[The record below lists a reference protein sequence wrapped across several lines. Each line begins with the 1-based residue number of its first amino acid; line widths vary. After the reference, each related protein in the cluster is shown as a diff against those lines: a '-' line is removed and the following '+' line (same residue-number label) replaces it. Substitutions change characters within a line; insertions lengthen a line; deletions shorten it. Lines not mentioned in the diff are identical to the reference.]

1 MKNTSRVRI
10 LMISFFIIVTY
21 MIIEVLGGIWT
32 NSLALI
38 ADAGHMLSDAVSLLI
53 SLLAMIIG
61 GKAASKSKSYGY
73 KRIEILAALLNGFT
87 LIAISFYIFYEG
99 FTRFKNPPEVASG
112 GMLLIAFIGLLI
124 NILVAWMIYKGGD
137 TKKNINIRSAF
148 LHVISDLLGSV
159 GAILAALL
167 IIFFQWNLA
176 DPIISIFVAI
186 LILLSGFR
194 VFRDAVHIL
203 MEGTPLNINL
213 EGLKKE
219 IYNLEKIEDISDIHL
234 WSITSEI
241 HIFTCKIKVRNGN
254 EYRNNEIIDNIEQ
267 LLNSKGVNHVT
278 VQILY

>member
-1 MKNTSRVRI
+1 MENTSRIRI

-38 ADAGHMLSDAVSLLI
+38 ADAGHMLSDAISLLI
-53 SLLAMIIG
+53 SLLAIIIG

-73 KRIEILAALLNGFT
+73 KRIEILAALLNAFT

-124 NILVAWMIYKGGD
+124 NILVAGMIYKGGD

-167 IIFFQWNLA
+167 IICFQWNLA

-213 EGLKKE
+213 EVLKKE

-234 WSITSEI
+234 WSITSDI

-278 VQILY
+278 IQILY